1 MKTFLNRNTIILLF
15 GLLVFCSCQKSNIHS
30 VTVPMVL
37 DHNRMLVD
45 AEMQKSDGSWR
56 KVRLWIDPGNPTFTL
71 SEKLA
76 RDLGIDMSEA
86 DDPEFKGTRWLYRL
100 LPV

>member
-1 MKTFLNRNTIILLF
+1 MKTFLNRNTILLSC
-15 GLLVFCSCQKSNIHS
+15 GLWLFCSCQKSNNHS

-56 KVRLWIDPGNPTFTL
+56 KVRLWIDPGNPTFSL

-76 RDLGIDMSEA
+76 RDIGLDLSVA
-86 DDPEFKGTRWLYRL
+86 DDPEFKGADWLYRR